1 MKSEHNNCE
10 ITTLEE
16 LSLHQQDIEKIE
28 HLDRWCKDLKILYL
42 QSNLIS
48 KIENVGRLKKL
59 EYLNLALN
67 NVTKIENLRGCER
80 LQKLDLT
87 INFVDDLL
95 TIDSL
100 IYNECLTE
108 MYGRYLVLLFL
119 LCLIS
124 LLPPFLFLHLFLHLC
139 SSFIPSPLSSSY
151 SLFLSPALSFS
162 LRYLTGNP
170 CTDYKGYREYVIATL
185 PQLKWLD
192 GKEISRSE
200 RITATQKLPQ
210 LRASIQEQQL
220 EYQLKKKEEKE
231 QEEEREKNKNKP
243 GFNSCWYTDPN
254 AHLTNETEVE
264 KDNNEDDEDKF
275 MNEPS
280 LYTPESRVSLHK
292 HLAEKR
298 KDSTV
303 QCVCMHYGPTSVC
316 YV

>member
-1 MKSEHNNCE
+1 MARITEDLVRMKSEHNNCE

-108 MYGRYLVLLFL
+108 
-119 LCLIS
+119 I
-124 LLPPFLFLHLFLHLC
+124 
-139 SSFIPSPLSSSY
+139 
-151 SLFLSPALSFS
+151 
-162 LRYLTGNP
+162 YLTGNP

-200 RITATQKLPQ
+200 RITATQ
-210 LRASIQEQQL
+210 
-220 EYQLKKKEEKE
+220 
-231 QEEEREKNKNKP
+231 
-243 GFNSCWYTDPN
+243 
-254 AHLTNETEVE
+254 V
-264 KDNNEDDEDKF
+264 
-275 MNEPS
+275 
-280 LYTPESRVSLHK
+280 
-292 HLAEKR
+292 
-298 KDSTV
+298 
-303 QCVCMHYGPTSVC
+303 HYIGIRPIPIYGVL
-316 YV
+316 